1 VNTSD
6 AAGLNI
12 GDVTRGGVILTTRE
26 VLALAHE
33 VCRDP
38 SSTFPQSSD
47 DLWITD
53 TGELLVARPDR
64 AAQPVDARDGVATL
78 LETLLPKEG
87 DEDAARVMPGSLRG
101 LPARLRSSVSKDGGL
116 AKDRRDLLA
125 ILQWH
130 LGSDPRQVIQQ
141 LAHRATQTKHA
152 AGAAVSEITDDFDLC
167 VQQPAASAV
176 AASPAAP
183 VETARGTRSRT
194 VKTTLAIG
202 LLFVAVG
209 TVSYWLFQDAC

>member
-6 AAGLNI
+6 SAGLNI
-12 GDVTRGGVILTTRE
+12 GDVTRGGVVLTTRE

-64 AAQPVDARDGVATL
+64 PPLPVDARDGVATL

-87 DEDAARVMPGSLRG
+87 DEDARVVPASLRG
-101 LPARLRSSVSKDGGL
+101 LLARLRSNVSKDGGL

-130 LGSDPRQVIQQ
+130 LGGDPRQVIRQ
-141 LAHRATQTKHA
+141 LAHRATQTKDA
-152 AGAAVSEITDDFDLC
+152 AGAAVS
-167 VQQPAASAV
+167 
-176 AASPAAP
+176 
-183 VETARGTRSRT
+183 TARGTRSRT
-194 VKTTLAIG
+194 VMTTIAIG

-209 TVSYWLFQDAC
+209 KMSYWFSRPPANG

>member
-1 VNTSD
+1 MTTSD

-12 GDVTRGGVILTTRE
+12 GDVTRGGVVLTTRE

-38 SSTFPQSSD
+38 SSAFPQSSD

-87 DEDAARVMPGSLRG
+87 DEDAARGVPASLRG

-116 AKDRRDLLA
+116 AKDPRDLLA

-130 LGSDPRQVIQQ
+130 LGGDPRQVIQQ
-141 LAHRATQTKHA
+141 LAHRATHTKDA
-152 AGAAVSEITDDFDLC
+152 AGAAAGDDFDLC
-167 VQQPAASAV
+167 VQQPAASVA

-209 TVSYWLFQDAC
+209 TVSCWLFQDAC